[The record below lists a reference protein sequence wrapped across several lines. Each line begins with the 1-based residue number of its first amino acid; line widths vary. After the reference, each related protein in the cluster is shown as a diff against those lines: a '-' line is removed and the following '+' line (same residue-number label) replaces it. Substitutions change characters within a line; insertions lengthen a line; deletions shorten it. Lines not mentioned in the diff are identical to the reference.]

1 VTTPSTPLT
10 KPPIPVIIDTDPGLD
25 DALALL
31 LALGSPELDVI
42 GVTTVAGNTT
52 LPNTTANAL
61 RVLELAGRTDVPVAA
76 GAARGLIREAPRTA
90 EYVHGRDGL
99 GGLPLP
105 PPGARPVEAHA
116 VDFLAGRLLASAEP
130 VTVIAIGP
138 LTNIALL
145 VATHPAAAA
154 RIGRLVVMGGVARG
168 GNSTPTSEFNVWT
181 DPEAAHRVFAAGL
194 PLTMVGLDVTDRSVV
209 TPRDVDVLRS
219 GGPVARF
226 AADAVDFYSRFHQ
239 DRYGTTDTYQH
250 DALAVAEV
258 IAPGIVQTK
267 HLYVEVEYGP
277 GLTRGTT
284 VVDLHGVTGLPPNTH
299 VALEFDHPGFVGLL
313 MSRLKDLDGH
323 AGSRSR
329 P

>member
-1 VTTPSTPLT
+1 VTV
-10 KPPIPVIIDTDPGLD
+10 PVIIDTDPGLD

-31 LALGSPELDVI
+31 LALSSPEVDLI

-52 LPNTTANAL
+52 LANTTANAL
-61 RVLELAGRTDVPVAA
+61 RILELAGRTDIPVAA

-90 EYVHGRDGL
+90 EYVHGSDGL

-105 PPGARPVEAHA
+105 PPSTRPVDVHA
-116 VDFLAGRLLASAEP
+116 VDFIAERLLGSAEP
-130 VTVIAIGP
+130 VTIVAIGP

-209 TPRDVDVLRS
+209 TPKDVDALRT
-219 GGPVARF
+219 GGRIARF
-226 AADAVDFYSRFHQ
+226 IAEAVDFYSRFHQ

-258 IAPGIVQTK
+258 IAPGIVHTS
-267 HLYVEVEYGP
+267 HLYVEVEYGQ

-284 VVDLHGVTGLPPNTH
+284 VVDVHGVTGHAPNTH
-299 VALEFDHPGFVGLL
+299 VALEFDHARFVDLL
-313 MSRLKDLDGH
+313 VSRLRTL
-323 AGSRSR
+323 R
-329 P
+329 PF

>member
-1 VTTPSTPLT
+1 MT
-10 KPPIPVIIDTDPGLD
+10 IPVIIDTDPGLD

-31 LALGSPELDVI
+31 LALGSPEVDLI

-52 LPNTTANAL
+52 LANTTANAL
-61 RVLELAGRTDVPVAA
+61 RILELAGRTDVPVAA

-90 EYVHGRDGL
+90 EYVHGSDGL

-105 PPGARPVEAHA
+105 PPSTRPVDAHA
-116 VDFLAGRLLASAEP
+116 VDFIAGHLLASAAP
-130 VTVIAIGP
+130 VTIVAIGP

-209 TPRDVDVLRS
+209 TPQDVDVLRT
-219 GGPVARF
+219 GGDIAHFVAE
-226 AADAVDFYSRFHQ
+226 AVDFYSRFHQ

-258 IAPGIVQTK
+258 VAPGIVHTS
-267 HLYVEVEYGP
+267 HLYVEVEYGQ

-284 VVDLHGVTGLPPNTH
+284 VVDVHGVTGHAPNTH
-299 VALEFDHPGFVGLL
+299 VALEFDHPRFVDLL
-313 MSRLKDLDGH
+313 VSRVSALDG
-323 AGSRSR
+323 R
-329 P
+329 PSPPAS

>member
-1 VTTPSTPLT
+1 VTSPAT
-10 KPPIPVIIDTDPGLD
+10 PVIIDADPGLD

-31 LALGSPELDVI
+31 LALGSPEVNLI

-52 LPNTTANAL
+52 LANTTANAL
-61 RVLELAGRTDVPVAA
+61 RILELAGRTDVPVAA

-90 EYVHGRDGL
+90 EHVHGGDGL

-105 PPGARPVEAHA
+105 PPSTHPVKAHA
-116 VDFLAGRLLASAEP
+116 VDFIAERLLASAEP
-130 VTVIAIGP
+130 VTIVAIGP

-145 VATHPAAAA
+145 VATYPAAAA
-154 RIGRLVVMGGVARG
+154 CIGRLVVMGGVARG
-168 GNSTPTSEFNVWT
+168 GNSTPTSEFNVWS
-181 DPEAAHRVFAAGL
+181 DPEAAYRVFAAGL

-209 TPRDVDVLRS
+209 TPRDVDALRN
-219 GGPVARF
+219 GGHIARF
-226 AADAVDFYSRFHQ
+226 VADAVDFYSRFHQ
-239 DRYGTTDTYQH
+239 ARYGTTDTYQH

-258 IAPGIVQTK
+258 IAPGIVRTS

-284 VVDLHGVTGLPPNTH
+284 VVDVHGVTGHAPNTR
-299 VALEFDHPGFVGLL
+299 VALEFDHPRFVDLL
-313 MSRLKDLDGH
+313 VGRLKDLDALH
-323 AGSRSR
+323 

>member
-1 VTTPSTPLT
+1 MT
-10 KPPIPVIIDTDPGLD
+10 IPVIIDTDPGLD

-31 LALGSPELDVI
+31 LALGSPELDLI
-42 GVTTVAGNTT
+42 GVTTVAGNTS
-52 LPNTTANAL
+52 LANTTANAL
-61 RVLELAGRTDVPVAA
+61 RILELAGRTDVPVAA

-90 EYVHGRDGL
+90 EYVHGSDGL

-105 PPGARPVEAHA
+105 PPSTRPVDAHA
-116 VDFLAGRLLASAEP
+116 VDFMAERLLASPEP
-130 VTVIAIGP
+130 VTIIGIGP

-145 VATHPAAAA
+145 VATHPEAAA

-181 DPEAAHRVFAAGL
+181 DPEAAYRVFAAGL

-209 TPRDVDVLRS
+209 TPQDVDVLRT
-219 GGPVARF
+219 GGRIAGFV
-226 AADAVDFYSRFHQ
+226 ADAVDFYSRFHQ

-258 IAPGIVQTK
+258 IAPGIVHTS
-267 HLYVEVEYGP
+267 HLYVEVEYGQ

-284 VVDLHGVTGLPPNTH
+284 VVDVHGVTGHAPNAH
-299 VALEFDHPGFVGLL
+299 VALEFDHPRFVDLL
-313 MSRLKDLDGH
+313 VSRLKGLD
-323 AGSRSR
+323 AR
-329 P
+329 

>member
-1 VTTPSTPLT
+1 MT
-10 KPPIPVIIDTDPGLD
+10 IPVIIDTDPGLD

-31 LALGSPELDVI
+31 LALGSPEVDLI
-42 GVTTVAGNTT
+42 GVTSVAGNTT
-52 LPNTTANAL
+52 LANTTANAL
-61 RVLELAGRTDVPVAA
+61 RILELAGRTDVPVAA

-90 EYVHGRDGL
+90 EYVHGSDGL

-105 PPGARPVEAHA
+105 LPSTRPVDAHA
-116 VDFLAGRLLASAEP
+116 VDFIAERLLASAEP
-130 VTVIAIGP
+130 VTIVAIGP

-209 TPRDVDVLRS
+209 TPQDVDVLRT
-219 GGPVARF
+219 GGRIARF
-226 AADAVDFYSRFHQ
+226 VAEAVDFYSRFHQ

-258 IAPGIVQTK
+258 IAPGIVHTS
-267 HLYVEVEYGP
+267 HLYVEVEYGQ

-284 VVDLHGVTGLPPNTH
+284 VVDVHGVTGHAPNTQ
-299 VALEFDHPGFVGLL
+299 VALEFDHPGFVDLL
-313 MSRLKDLDGH
+313 VSRLRALDG
-323 AGSRSR
+323 RSGG
-329 P
+329 